1 MPTHCRGVYIFT
13 SSILFTD
20 DISHHYQGKKA
31 AQPKVQKA
39 GHTNPTSP
47 TDRPVTPPPSLHN
60 SKDIQ
65 GLSTTLFEP
74 LMDHPT
80 KGSHR
85 VRTAKSG
92 NPHITVVHNSGI
104 FDMEILYCICTNA
117 VEKDEQLMNA
127 GLFPSSFKQIDTAFT
142 FTVLDDLLMD
152 NLECKTT
159 AQQYYFKFQ
168 SITNRMFPDSV
179 PVSWNSLTTLSF
191 IL

>member
-85 VRTAKSG
+85 VCTAKSG

-142 FTVLDDLLMD
+142 FTVLDDFLMD

-159 AQQYYFKFQ
+159 AQQYYSKLQ
-168 SITNRMFPDSV
+168 SLTNRMFPDSV